1 MGGHVGDC
9 LDARYRRQCADDVLV
24 AVDKYDVGLQGLV
37 AMPLPVGQQQ
47 ALPLDVLHARHE
59 AEGTARQVIVR
70 QSPYQ
75 LLVGSIFLDARI
87 LVGVRYG
94 DDGVAVRQPDD

>member
-1 MGGHVGDC
+1 M
-9 LDARYRRQCADDVLV
+9 LV
-24 AVDKYDVGLQGLV
+24 AVDKQDVWLQGLV

-59 AEGTARQVIVR
+59 TEGTARQVIVG
-70 QSPYQ
+70 QSPHQ
-75 LLVGSIFLDARI
+75 LLVGRIFLDARI